1 MNARILTLFGLTFAL
16 TARADDVPETSTK
29 FDDLKPLIATLAK
42 ADKVVLHEGL
52 PRPGDKSF
60 NTEKTTKK
68 TVTIANWLFYAEPL
82 DFKDKDES
90 KLTDLI
96 GSEKTFAAF
105 SGVKKCGGFHPD
117 YALEWRVGKDTYY
130 ALICFGCHEV
140 KVYGPGKGAYA
151 DIAKD
156 GYNSLT
162 ALLKPYRKNRPER
175 KGDD

>member
-1 MNARILTLFGLTFAL
+1 MNTRIVGLFAL
-16 TARADDVPETSTK
+16 VVAVSTRADGVPETSTK

-42 ADKVVLHEGL
+42 ADKVILHEGL
-52 PRPGDKSF
+52 PSPSDANF
-60 NTEKTTKK
+60 NNEKTAKK

-82 DFKDKDES
+82 EFKGKDQS
-90 KLTDLI
+90 KLTELI
-96 GSEKTFAAF
+96 GSEKTFMAF

-151 DIAKD
+151 DIVRD

-162 ALLKPYRKNRPER
+162 ALLKPYRKNRPAGR
-175 KGDD
+175 GDD

>member
-1 MNARILTLFGLTFAL
+1 MIARIVSL
-16 TARADDVPETSTK
+16 TALVVAVSARAEDVPEVSTK
-29 FDDLKPLIATLAK
+29 FDDLKPLIATLARANK
-42 ADKVVLHEGL
+42 WVLHEGL

-60 NTEKTTKK
+60 ENEKKAKK
-68 TVTIANWLFYAEPL
+68 TVSIANWLFYAESL
-82 DFKDKDES
+82 EIKEKDQAQLSE
-90 KLTDLI
+90 LV

-140 KVYGPGKGAYA
+140 KFYGPGKGAYA
-151 DIAKD
+151 DIARD

-175 KGDD
+175 RGDD